1 MTFQKAERKQVK
13 AKIALTG
20 PSGAGK
26 TFSALLIAAGI
37 GKRIA
42 VVDTENKSASL
53 YAGLT
58 TGPLAGV
65 EFDVL
70 EIEPPYTVASYLD
83 AIEAAERERYDV
95 LVIDSISHAWAGE
108 GGLLDK
114 KAALDSRPNTN
125 SYTNWAKITPEHERF
140 RARLLQ
146 ADVHLICTMRSKQD
160 YVLEINEKGKS
171 SPKKVG
177 LAPIQRDGMEYE
189 FMLVLDLGMDHSAV
203 ASKDRT
209 TLFDGNVEK
218 PTRKTG
224 EKLMTWLMGGK
235 PAAPTAARAAAPQ
248 PDNLPAEPEQK
259 ASTPATREQLAKI
272 NIGIAAMAK
281 LGWAWDRVEEQI
293 RAQAKKLFGRDFA
306 EYSELSSSEAE
317 TITEYLARW
326 AEHVSRGKSQASM
339 KHAQEERADMGA

>member
-1 MTFQKAERKQVK
+1 MTFIKAERKQVK

-20 PSGAGK
+20 PSGSGK
-26 TFSALLIAAGI
+26 TMSALLIAAGI

-53 YAGLT
+53 YAGMT
-58 TGPLAGV
+58 TGPLTGI

-70 EIEPPYTVASYLD
+70 EIEPPYTIARYLE
-83 AIEAAERERYDV
+83 AIEAAERAKYDV

-114 KAALDSRPNTN
+114 KAALDERPNSN

-160 YVLEINEKGKS
+160 YVLEVNERGKS
-171 SPKKVG
+171 APKKVG

-189 FMLVLDLGMDHSAV
+189 FMLVLDLGMDHSAI

-209 TLFDGNVEK
+209 SLFDGTVEK

-224 EKLMTWLMGGK
+224 ERLMAWLNGGK
-235 PAAPTAARAAAPQ
+235 AVQPKTPVADEPPAKTA
-248 PDNLPAEPEQK
+248 EE
-259 ASTPATREQLAKI
+259 TPPMITSDQLAKI
-272 NIGIAAMAK
+272 SLGVKAMLG
-281 LGWAWDRVEEQI
+281 LGWPSDKVEEQT
-293 RAQAKKLFGRDFA
+293 RAQLKRIHNRDFA
-306 EYSELSSSEAE
+306 EFNELTAGEAE
-317 TITEYLARW
+317 TAIDYLKRW
-326 AEHVSRGKSQASM
+326 ADHVRQGKSKAAM
-339 KHAQEERADMGA
+339 RHAQEERAEMEI